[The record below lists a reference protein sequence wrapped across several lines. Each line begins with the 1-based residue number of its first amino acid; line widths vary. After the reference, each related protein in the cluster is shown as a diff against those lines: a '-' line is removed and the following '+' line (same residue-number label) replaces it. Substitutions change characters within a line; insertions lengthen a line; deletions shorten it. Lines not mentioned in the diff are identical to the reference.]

1 MGRYIDDNPPLTVT
15 AEVVKNFVLRHG
27 QDRMARWVD
36 DLTEAP
42 RRLSQQLRDARE
54 ANAALRERLHKYEK
68 PAAESVPR
76 NYRSGPMS
84 DG

>member
-1 MGRYIDDNPPLTVT
+1 MGRYIDDDQPLTVT
-15 AEVVKNFVLRHG
+15 HDVVKDFLLRYG
-27 QDRMARWVD
+27 QDRMARWID
-36 DLTEAP
+36 DQMDSP